1 MKKNLLNVGNEV
13 EVFVKI
19 DDERTLVEGTIDVLN
34 TFNADI
40 EIDGEIVKV
49 PYKDIQN
56 IVE

>member
-19 DDERTLVEGTIDVLN
+19 DDARTLVGGTIDVLN

>member
-19 DDERTLVEGTIDVLN
+19 DDARTLVEGTIDVLN